1 MAKRSPKLLFTDEE
15 RQQPEL
21 KKAAKKADRANA
33 SLEKAEANL
42 PKKQVKKKQRFVDE
56 KTGKVKTKILF
67 EEVDKKKPSSHLK
80 AELAKVPVTITADTA
95 ANILRENEDDSAAA
109 STTHGMEKPLKQA

>member
-21 KKAAKKADRANA
+21 KKTVKKADRANA
-33 SLEKAEANL
+33 KLEKAEANI

-56 KTGKVKTKILF
+56 KTGKVKTKI
-67 EEVDKKKPSSHLK
+67 
-80 AELAKVPVTITADTA
+80 EL
-95 ANILRENEDDSAAA
+95 
-109 STTHGMEKPLKQA
+109 

>member
-42 PKKQVKKKQRFVDE
+42 VLVYKCGPVSYTHLDVYKRQDMRIRLGLSNVRFQFLFFVGM
-56 KTGKVKTKILF
+56 GKVL
-67 EEVDKKKPSSHLK
+67 
-80 AELAKVPVTITADTA
+80 
-95 ANILRENEDDSAAA
+95 
-109 STTHGMEKPLKQA
+109 